1 MQEML
6 FVLYGLHMGVEGVAI
21 PTLIS
26 RITAAVLMMIL
37 VRHPD
42 NVIRITGISQLRPE
56 KDMIR
61 SLDCGIPSGL
71 ENGMFQFGK
80 LMLQSL
86 VSTLGTAS
94 IAGFAVANNLI
105 HCQYL
110 AGNALGLGLITIVTV
125 CGRRRG
131 EAGKNVYK
139 KAFGCKLRY
148 FAGCVLG
155 DGSGAAG
162 DCGLLSSA
170 PEAAGMA
177 EELILVHCFAMTVW
191 PPAFALPNTL
201 RAGMDARFTMMV
213 SVFSMWVFRIG
224 FAYLF
229 VRGFGF
235 GIMGVSCG
243 MCT

>member
-1 MQEML
+1 MYL
-6 FVLYGLHMGVEGVAI
+6 WSSYGGRGVAV

-61 SLDCGIPSGL
+61 SILTVGIPSGL

-94 IAGFAVANNLI
+94 IAGFAVANNLVTL
-105 HCQYL
+105 QYL
-110 AGNALGLGLITIVTV
+110 ARKCSGAGADYYCRTV

-148 FAGCVLG
+148 SAGCVYG
-155 DGSGAAG
+155 NGSGPRG
-162 DCGLLSSA
+162 DCGLLSSV
-170 PEAAGMA
+170 PGGGG
-177 EELILVHCFAMTVW
+177 H
-191 PPAFALPNTL
+191 
-201 RAGMDARFTMMV
+201 G
-213 SVFSMWVFRIG
+213 
-224 FAYLF
+224 
-229 VRGFGF
+229 
-235 GIMGVSCG
+235 
-243 MCT
+243 